1 MIASLSGVVQVK
13 KSDRVVVDVHGVGYE
28 LFVPGRVIDGLP
40 ASGQAVFLHVH
51 TSVRED
57 AITLFGFVREEE
69 KQLFLIL
76 TGVTG
81 IGPKLALA
89 MLSAMN
95 GDTLCA
101 VLAARD
107 VTRLSTIPGIGK
119 KIAQRLCV
127 ELQDKVAG
135 IGTPLQ
141 LAPGMAAPAVRLSD
155 AQQDAASALVNLGYT
170 EAQAWQAVTAAAGR
184 CGDETAPTVERLI
197 REALRSLV

>member
-1 MIASLSGVVQVK
+1 MIASLSGVLQLK
-13 KSDRVVVDVHGVGYE
+13 KADRVVVDVHGVGYE
-28 LFVPGRVIDGLP
+28 LFMPGRVIDGLP
-40 ASGQAVFLHVH
+40 AVGQAVFLSVH

-57 AITLFGFVREEE
+57 AITLYGFAREDE
-69 KQLFLIL
+69 KQLFLVL

-89 MLSAMN
+89 MLSAMDV
-95 GDTLCA
+95 DTLCC

-135 IGTPLQ
+135 IGSPLQ
-141 LAPGMAAPAVRLSD
+141 LAAGGTAPAARLSD

-184 CGDETAPTVERLI
+184 LGSEPPPSVEQLI